1 MKQKERRL
9 NARGFDF
16 MTLGLIFVLVI
27 FGLAAMTNALADP
40 SSSDMTLGSKLASLN
55 LQRPLMQLAWFA
67 VGLVAVVVIS
77 LADYQVFADYVRIAY
92 AVLLFVLVLLLFVAE
107 DSRGVKGWFYIGSV
121 GLQPSEFGK
130 IVLILAVA
138 KSCSKAMDQND
149 GRLKGAKAI
158 LLPVVLTAV
167 PVVLIAQQPDWG
179 TAFVYICILVGMM
192 FAARMSWKVMGS
204 VVLAAVIGLPLA
216 YYFLMTPEQQA
227 RILGYLNPGSDSLNT
242 TYHADNALEIVSSGG
257 AFGKG
262 FLAEGTL
269 SQMGYLPES
278 HTDYIFASFVE
289 MAGFVGGI
297 VLIAVYFALLIRTL
311 YISVKARDNFGMLIC
326 VGVTSMMF
334 AHVFENIG
342 MIIGIMPVTGIP
354 LPFVSYGGSNMLS
367 SMIAY
372 GFVINV
378 WMRRQQK
385 RKYSLAPTG

>member
-1 MKQKERRL
+1 
-9 NARGFDF
+9 
-16 MTLGLIFVLVI
+16 
-27 FGLAAMTNALADP
+27 
-40 SSSDMTLGSKLASLN
+40 
-55 LQRPLMQLAWFA
+55 
-67 VGLVAVVVIS
+67 
-77 LADYQVFADYVRIAY
+77 
-92 AVLLFVLVLLLFVAE
+92 
-107 DSRGVKGWFYIGSV
+107 
-121 GLQPSEFGK
+121 
-130 IVLILAVA
+130 
-138 KSCSKAMDQND
+138 
-149 GRLKGAKAI
+149 
-158 LLPVVLTAV
+158 
-167 PVVLIAQQPDWG
+167 
-179 TAFVYICILVGMM
+179 
-192 FAARMSWKVMGS
+192 
-204 VVLAAVIGLPLA
+204 
-216 YYFLMTPEQQA
+216 
-227 RILGYLNPGSDSLNT
+227 
-242 TYHADNALEIVSSGG
+242 
-257 AFGKG
+257 
-262 FLAEGTL
+262 
-269 SQMGYLPES
+269 MGYLPES